1 MKQVHDRNDA
11 QKLVPLLD
19 AIFREVAERRREV
32 RLLEKQLA
40 ALKRDGSEQDTLD
53 TDQTVEL
60 RARLA
65 VQRRELR
72 LARKEFE
79 RLGCEV
85 DEHNPNRVLILGPNG
100 RQAYRWDAGD
110 SAVQRILTDAGR
122 GA

>member
-1 MKQVHDRNDA
+1 MKHALDRNEA
-11 QKLVPLLD
+11 QKLVPLID

-32 RLLEKQLA
+32 RLLEKQLN
-40 ALKRDGSEQDTLD
+40 ALKEAGVPDTMSEWDRAQD
-53 TDQTVEL
+53 L

-65 VQRRELR
+65 TQRRELR

-79 RLGCEV
+79 RLGCQV

-100 RQAYRWDAGD
+100 RRAFRWDAGD
-110 SAVQRILTDAGR
+110 TSVQRLLSESH